1 MKTFKFALAIG
12 ATVASLSFASTPT
25 RAAPDLELWRL
36 DCGDVIVKDL
46 SMFSDTFAFAGKKG
60 VLTDSCYVI
69 RHDQD
74 YMLWDA
80 GLPTGLLGAKLDPSA
95 VLAPTLAKDIPTQLA
110 EIGLKPEQISRLGIS
125 HNHFD
130 HVGQAASFPQAT
142 LMIGAA
148 DLTQFKAEP
157 LPFAVDPAFI
167 KPWLDGGAKVDA
179 ISGDRDVFGDGTVTI
194 LSTPGHTPGETSLL
208 VRLAETGPILLSG
221 DVAHFEEQFENRG
234 VPGFNFDRA
243 ETLASMERLTGIAK
257 ALNATLIVQH
267 DAKDIA
273 KLPAF
278 PKSAR

>member
-1 MKTFKFALAIG
+1 MNPI
-12 ATVASLSFASTPT
+12 ATILFAS
-25 RAAPDLELWRL
+25 AALIVSTAHSADVELWRL
-36 DCGDVIVKDL
+36 DCGEIEVRDL
-46 SMFSDTFAFAGKKG
+46 SLFSDTFNHVGEKRT
-60 VLTDSCYVI
+60 LTDSCYLI
-69 RHDQD
+69 RHDRD

-80 GLPTGLLGAKLDPSA
+80 GLPAALLGAKLDPTA
-95 VLAPTLAKDIPTQLA
+95 VMAPTLAKDIPTQLA
-110 EIGLKPEQISRLGIS
+110 EIGVKPEQIDRLGIS

-130 HVGQAASFPQAT
+130 HVGQAAAFPQAT
-142 LMIGAA
+142 LMMGAA
-148 DLTQFKAEP
+148 DLAQFKDEP

-167 KPWLDGGAKVDA
+167 KPWLDGGSKVDA

-208 VRLAETGPILLSG
+208 VRLPETGAVLLSG
-221 DVAHFEEQFENRG
+221 DVAHFEEQFESRG

-243 ETLASMERLTGIAK
+243 ETLASMERLMGIAQT
-257 ALNATLIVQH
+257 LDATLIVQH

>member
-1 MKTFKFALAIG
+1 MNPIATIVFSSAALM
-12 ATVASLSFASTPT
+12 ASTAYST
-25 RAAPDLELWRL
+25 EVELWRL
-36 DCGDVIVKDL
+36 DCGEIEVRDL
-46 SMFSDTFAFAGKKG
+46 SLFSDTYNHVGEKRT
-60 VLTDSCYVI
+60 LTDSCYVI
-69 RHDQD
+69 HHDQD

-80 GLPTGLLGAKLDPSA
+80 GLPAGLLGAKLDPSA
-95 VLAPTLAKDIPTQLA
+95 VLAPTLVKDIPTQLA

-148 DLTQFKAEP
+148 DLAQFKADP

-167 KPWLDGGAKVDA
+167 KPWLDGGANVDA
-179 ISGDRDVFGDGTVTI
+179 ISGDRDVFGDGTVII

-208 VRLAETGPILLSG
+208 VRLAETGPIVLSG

>member
-1 MKTFKFALAIG
+1 MSPIATILFSTAALI
-12 ATVASLSFASTPT
+12 AST
-25 RAAPDLELWRL
+25 AHSAEVELWRL
-36 DCGDVIVKDL
+36 DCGEIEVRDL
-46 SMFSDTFAFAGKKG
+46 SLFSDTYNHVGEKRT
-60 VLTDSCYVI
+60 LTNSCYVI

-80 GLPTGLLGAKLDPSA
+80 GLPAALLGAKLDPSA

-110 EIGLKPEQISRLGIS
+110 EIDLKPEQVSRLGIS

-130 HVGQAASFPQAT
+130 HVGQAATFPQAT
-142 LMIGAA
+142 LVIGAA
-148 DLTQFKAEP
+148 DLAQFKGNK

-167 KPWLDGGAKVDA
+167 KPWLDGGSEVDA

-208 VRLAETGPILLSG
+208 VRLVETGPVLLSG
-221 DVAHFEEQFENRG
+221 DVAHFEEQFESRG

-243 ETLASMERLTGIAK
+243 QTLASMERLMGIAE
-257 ALNATLIVQH
+257 ALDAILIVQH

>member
-1 MKTFKFALAIG
+1 MSPIATILFSAAAL
-12 ATVASLSFASTPT
+12 TASTAHS
-25 RAAPDLELWRL
+25 AAVELWRL
-36 DCGDVIVKDL
+36 DCGEIEVRDL
-46 SMFSDTFAFAGKKG
+46 SLFSDTYNHVGEKRT
-60 VLTDSCYVI
+60 LTDSCYVI
-69 RHDQD
+69 RHDRD

-80 GLPTGLLGAKLDPSA
+80 GLPVGLLGAKLDPKA
-95 VLAPTLAKDIPTQLA
+95 TLAPTLAKDIPSQLA
-110 EIGLKPEQISRLGIS
+110 EIDVKPEQISRLGIS

-130 HVGQAASFPQAT
+130 HVGQAATFPQAK

-148 DLTQFKAEP
+148 DFAQFKADP

-167 KPWLDGGAKVDA
+167 KPWLDGGSKVDT

-208 VRLAETGPILLSG
+208 VRLVETGAVLLSG
-221 DVAHFEEQFENRG
+221 DVAHFEEQFESRG

-257 ALNATLIVQH
+257 ALDATLVVQH